1 MASKNT
7 QNTANGDV
15 IIIKELAQHLNWSKE
30 KTEIFIEESKDGV
43 IAVETLLEKAISK
56 VGIINRSNKDGE
68 DFSDGTDA
76 KKGVVTNND
85 TATGSKAVCISN
97 IHNKN
102 GDLRVMIGDPIS
114 EKNYYFIIPHHEI
127 VGKNSI
133 KIFFDHYF
141 GGQPRK
147 IQWNSFSGRCWTD
160 YRVNTFIELCS

>member
-15 IIIKELAQHLNWSKE
+15 IIIKELAKHLDWPE
-30 KTEIFIEESKDGV
+30 QKTNDFLEEALDGV
-43 IAVETLLEKAISK
+43 VAVETLLEKAIAK
-56 VGIINRSNKDGE
+56 VGQLNRSIKDGE

-85 TATGSKAVCISN
+85 SATGSKAVLIGN

-114 EKNYYFIIPHHEI
+114 ENNYYFIIPHHEI
-127 VGKNSI
+127 VGKKKI
-133 KIFFDHYF
+133 KIFFDSYR
-141 GGQPRK
+141 GGQPRSLH
-147 IQWNSFSGRCWTD
+147 WNSFSGRCWTN
-160 YRVNTFIELCS
+160 YRVNTFSELCV